1 MKKKILVVLFVVFLS
16 LFKINSVYAAE
27 NDSILNR
34 EFIPNVWSFHYRNGK
49 VWTYGQL
56 NIKHINGKIGYCI
69 EPESAV
75 NSNVYNSS
83 TDWSIS
89 KYSEYVKKRMELYAY
104 YGYQFEGHQTIR
116 YYMATQE
123 LIWSFSDDEKIIW
136 TTEDHSDS
144 QKINVQA
151 EKNEIVRL
159 ANKHNLIPSFSN
171 LSYKYNVGD
180 KVNLEDTNYAL
191 NGYAIKTDINYSV
204 RDYILSFIVPK
215 RNRVDMLLVPKG
227 RSYDQTIV
235 YSCNFRSQRIATFGV
250 PDNPKSNLSLTII
263 PDKIKV
269 KVNKKDSE
277 TKNLITDAGNIIKIK
292 NLDKNEY
299 VKLNNSEEI
308 PVGTDGTVSIYLED
322 GNYEIE
328 EVHASNGYSINKEK
342 VTFKVDKN
350 LELDNDTY
358 NVDFYNNKVYG
369 KIKIKKVNELNEN
382 LEGCKFEIYDKD
394 MKLVDTLVTTK
405 NEYDESVKLEL
416 GEYYVKEVETLNGY
430 ILDNK
435 VYKVNLDYENDE
447 KEIVFK
453 TLNLTNKKIRC
464 DLLVVTSYE
473 DNKPLS
479 GVTVNIYDS
488 SKKIVYTKTTDENG
502 EIKIDDI
509 TYGDYYLKQVSVPNG
524 YELNDETISFKV
536 NDDNCLSK
544 ISMKNNKVNMP
555 KTTTKNIDIISLI
568 ILFINVGIIKFVKK
582 VN

>member
-204 RDYILSFIVPK
+204 RDYILSFTVPK

>member
-83 TDWSIS
+83 ADWSIS

-191 NGYAIKTDINYSV
+191 NGYDIKTDINYNV
-204 RDYILSFIVPK
+204 RDYILSFTVPK

-263 PDKIKV
+263 PDKINV

-299 VKLNNSEEI
+299 VKLNDSEEI

-342 VTFKVDKN
+342 VKFKVDKN

-544 ISMKNNKVNMP
+544 ISMKNNKINMP

>member
-204 RDYILSFIVPK
+204 RDYILSFTVPK

-369 KIKIKKVNELNEN
+369 KIKIKKLNELNEN

>member
-136 TTEDHSDS
+136 TTKDHSDS

-191 NGYAIKTDINYSV
+191 NGYDIKTDINYNV
-204 RDYILSFIVPK
+204 RDYILSFTVPK

-277 TKNLITDAGNIIKIK
+277 TKNLVTDAGNIIKIK

-299 VKLNNSEEI
+299 VKLNDSEEI
-308 PVGTDGTVSIYLED
+308 SVGTDGTVSIYLED

-342 VTFKVDKN
+342 VKFKVDKN

-524 YELNDETISFKV
+524 YVLNDETISFKV

>member
-191 NGYAIKTDINYSV
+191 NGYDIKTDINYNV
-204 RDYILSFIVPK
+204 RDYILSFTVPK

-277 TKNLITDAGNIIKIK
+277 TKNLVTDAGNIIKIK

-299 VKLNNSEEI
+299 VKLNDSEEI

-342 VTFKVDKN
+342 VKFKVDKN

-544 ISMKNNKVNMP
+544 ISMKNNKINMP

>member
-83 TDWSIS
+83 ADWSIS

-191 NGYAIKTDINYSV
+191 NGYDIKTDINYNV
-204 RDYILSFIVPK
+204 RDYILSFTVPK

-263 PDKIKV
+263 PDKIKI

-277 TKNLITDAGNIIKIK
+277 TKNLVTDAGNIIKIK

-299 VKLNNSEEI
+299 VKLNDSEEI
-308 PVGTDGTVSIYLED
+308 SVGTDGTVSIYLED

-342 VTFKVDKN
+342 VKFKVDKN

>member
-1 MKKKILVVLFVVFLS
+1 MKKKILVALFVVFLS

-204 RDYILSFIVPK
+204 RDYILSFTVPK

-308 PVGTDGTVSIYLED
+308 PVETDGTVSIYLED

>member
-144 QKINVQA
+144 QIINVQA

-180 KVNLEDTNYAL
+180 KVNLEDTNYVL
-191 NGYAIKTDINYSV
+191 NGYDIKTDINYNV
-204 RDYILSFIVPK
+204 RNYVLSFTVPK

-292 NLDKNEY
+292 NIDKNEY
-299 VKLNNSEEI
+299 VKLNDSEEI
-308 PVGTDGTVSIYLED
+308 QVGSDGTVSIYLED

-394 MKLVDTLVTTK
+394 MKIVDTLVTTK

>member
-191 NGYAIKTDINYSV
+191 NGYDIKTDINYNV
-204 RDYILSFIVPK
+204 RDYILSFTVPK

-299 VKLNNSEEI
+299 VKLNDSEEI

-342 VTFKVDKN
+342 VKFKVDKN

-524 YELNDETISFKV
+524 YVLNDETISFKV

>member
-191 NGYAIKTDINYSV
+191 NGYDIKTDINYNV
-204 RDYILSFIVPK
+204 RDYILSFTVPK

-277 TKNLITDAGNIIKIK
+277 TKNLVTDAGNIIKIK

-299 VKLNNSEEI
+299 VKLNDSEEI
-308 PVGTDGTVSIYLED
+308 SVGTDGTVSIYLED

-342 VTFKVDKN
+342 VKFKVDKN

-524 YELNDETISFKV
+524 YVLNDETISFKV

-544 ISMKNNKVNMP
+544 ISMKNNKINMP

>member
-69 EPESAV
+69 EPELAV

-136 TTEDHSDS
+136 TTKDHSDS

-191 NGYAIKTDINYSV
+191 NGYDIKTDINYNV
-204 RDYILSFIVPK
+204 RDYILSFTVPK

-263 PDKIKV
+263 PDKINV

-299 VKLNNSEEI
+299 VKLNDSEEI

-342 VTFKVDKN
+342 VKFKVDKN

-544 ISMKNNKVNMP
+544 ISMKNNKINMP

>member
-16 LFKINSVYAAE
+16 LFKINTVYAAE

-204 RDYILSFIVPK
+204 RDYILSFTVPK

-328 EVHASNGYSINKEK
+328 EVHASNEYSINKEK

>member
-191 NGYAIKTDINYSV
+191 NGYDIKTDINYNV
-204 RDYILSFIVPK
+204 RDYILSFTVPK

-277 TKNLITDAGNIIKIK
+277 TKNLVTDAGNIIKIK

-299 VKLNNSEEI
+299 VKLNDSEEI
-308 PVGTDGTVSIYLED
+308 SVGTDGTVSIYLED

-342 VTFKVDKN
+342 VKFKVDKN

-453 TLNLTNKKIRC
+453 TLNLINKKIRC

-488 SKKIVYTKTTDENG
+488 SKKIVYTKTTDKNG

-524 YELNDETISFKV
+524 YVLNDETISFKV

>member
-83 TDWSIS
+83 ADWSIS

-191 NGYAIKTDINYSV
+191 NGYDIKTDINYNV
-204 RDYILSFIVPK
+204 RDYILSFTVPK

-263 PDKIKV
+263 PDKINV

-299 VKLNNSEEI
+299 VKLNDSEEI

-342 VTFKVDKN
+342 VKFKVDKN

>member
-204 RDYILSFIVPK
+204 RDYILSFTVPK

-342 VTFKVDKN
+342 LTFKVDKTAN
-350 LELDNDTY
+350 
-358 NVDFYNNKVYG
+358 
-369 KIKIKKVNELNEN
+369 
-382 LEGCKFEIYDKD
+382 
-394 MKLVDTLVTTK
+394 
-405 NEYDESVKLEL
+405 
-416 GEYYVKEVETLNGY
+416 
-430 ILDNK
+430 
-435 VYKVNLDYENDE
+435 
-447 KEIVFK
+447 
-453 TLNLTNKKIRC
+453 
-464 DLLVVTSYE
+464 
-473 DNKPLS
+473 
-479 GVTVNIYDS
+479 
-488 SKKIVYTKTTDENG
+488 
-502 EIKIDDI
+502 
-509 TYGDYYLKQVSVPNG
+509 
-524 YELNDETISFKV
+524 
-536 NDDNCLSK
+536 
-544 ISMKNNKVNMP
+544 
-555 KTTTKNIDIISLI
+555 
-568 ILFINVGIIKFVKK
+568 
-582 VN
+582 

>member
-136 TTEDHSDS
+136 TTKDHSDS

-191 NGYAIKTDINYSV
+191 NGYDIKTDINYNV
-204 RDYILSFIVPK
+204 RDYILSFTVPK

-263 PDKIKV
+263 PDKINV

-299 VKLNNSEEI
+299 VKLNDSEEI

-342 VTFKVDKN
+342 VKFKVDKN

-544 ISMKNNKVNMP
+544 ISMKNNKINMP

>member
-159 ANKHNLIPSFSN
+159 ANKHNLMPSFSN

-191 NGYAIKTDINYSV
+191 NGYDIKTDINYNV
-204 RDYILSFIVPK
+204 RDYILSFTVPK

-235 YSCNFRSQRIATFGV
+235 YTCNFRSQRIATFGV

-299 VKLNNSEEI
+299 VKLNDSEEI

-342 VTFKVDKN
+342 VKFKVDKN

-524 YELNDETISFKV
+524 YELNDETISFIV

>member
-16 LFKINSVYAAE
+16 LFKINTVYAAE

-204 RDYILSFIVPK
+204 RDYILSFTVPK

-299 VKLNNSEEI
+299 VKLNNSEET

-350 LELDNDTY
+350 LELDNDIY
-358 NVDFYNNKVYG
+358 NVDFYNNKIYG

>member
-204 RDYILSFIVPK
+204 RDYILSFTVPK

-416 GEYYVKEVETLNGY
+416 GEYYVKEVETLNEY

>member
-83 TDWSIS
+83 TNWSIS

-191 NGYAIKTDINYSV
+191 NGYDIKTDINYNV
-204 RDYILSFIVPK
+204 RDYILSFTVPK

-277 TKNLITDAGNIIKIK
+277 TKNLVTDAGNIIKIK

-299 VKLNNSEEI
+299 VKLNDSEEI

-342 VTFKVDKN
+342 VKFKVDKN

-524 YELNDETISFKV
+524 YELNDETISFIV

>member
-191 NGYAIKTDINYSV
+191 NGYDIKTDINYNV
-204 RDYILSFIVPK
+204 RDYILSFTVPK

-263 PDKIKV
+263 PDKINV

-277 TKNLITDAGNIIKIK
+277 TKNLVTDAGNIIKIK

-299 VKLNNSEEI
+299 VKLNDSEEI
-308 PVGTDGTVSIYLED
+308 SVGTDGTVSIYLED

-342 VTFKVDKN
+342 VKFKVDKN

-524 YELNDETISFKV
+524 YELNDETISFIV

>member
-69 EPESAV
+69 EPELAV

-191 NGYAIKTDINYSV
+191 NGYDIKTDINYNV
-204 RDYILSFIVPK
+204 RDYILSFTVPK

-277 TKNLITDAGNIIKIK
+277 TKNLVTDAGNIIKIK

-299 VKLNNSEEI
+299 VKLNDSEEI
-308 PVGTDGTVSIYLED
+308 SVGTDGTVSIYLED

-342 VTFKVDKN
+342 VKFKVDKN

-524 YELNDETISFKV
+524 YVLNDETISFKV

-544 ISMKNNKVNMP
+544 ISMKNNKINMP

>member
-16 LFKINSVYAAE
+16 LFKINSVYASE

-204 RDYILSFIVPK
+204 RDYILSFTVPK

-464 DLLVVTSYE
+464 DLLVVTSHE

>member
-191 NGYAIKTDINYSV
+191 NGYDIKTDINYNV
-204 RDYILSFIVPK
+204 RDYILSFTVPK

-277 TKNLITDAGNIIKIK
+277 TKNLVTDAGNIIKIK

-299 VKLNNSEEI
+299 VKLNDSEEI

-342 VTFKVDKN
+342 VKFKVDKN

>member
-16 LFKINSVYAAE
+16 LFKINTVYAAE

-204 RDYILSFIVPK
+204 RDYILSFTVPK

>member
-204 RDYILSFIVPK
+204 RDYILSFTVPK

-342 VTFKVDKN
+342 LTFKVDKN

-509 TYGDYYLKQVSVPNG
+509 IYGDYYLKQVSVPNG

>member
-191 NGYAIKTDINYSV
+191 NGYDIKTDINYNV
-204 RDYILSFIVPK
+204 RDYILSFTVPK

-299 VKLNNSEEI
+299 VKLNDSEEI

-342 VTFKVDKN
+342 VKFKVDKN

>member
-191 NGYAIKTDINYSV
+191 NGYDIKTDINYNV
-204 RDYILSFIVPK
+204 RDYILSFTVPK

-277 TKNLITDAGNIIKIK
+277 TKNLVTDAGNIIKIK

-299 VKLNNSEEI
+299 VKLNDSEEI
-308 PVGTDGTVSIYLED
+308 SVGTDGTVSIYLED

-342 VTFKVDKN
+342 VKFKVDKN

-524 YELNDETISFKV
+524 YVLNDETISFKV

>member
-16 LFKINSVYAAE
+16 LFKINTVYAAE

-204 RDYILSFIVPK
+204 RDYILSFTVPK

-299 VKLNNSEEI
+299 VKLNNSEET

-350 LELDNDTY
+350 LELDNDIY

>member
-1 MKKKILVVLFVVFLS
+1 MKKKILVVLFIVFLS

-144 QKINVQA
+144 QIINVQA

-180 KVNLEDTNYAL
+180 KVNLEDTNYVL
-191 NGYAIKTDINYSV
+191 NGYDIKTDINYNV
-204 RDYILSFIVPK
+204 RNYVLSFTVPK

-292 NLDKNEY
+292 NIDKNEY
-299 VKLNNSEEI
+299 VKLNDSEEI
-308 PVGTDGTVSIYLED
+308 QVGSDGTVSIYLED

>member
-191 NGYAIKTDINYSV
+191 NGYDIKTDINYNV
-204 RDYILSFIVPK
+204 RDYILSFTVPK

-263 PDKIKV
+263 PDKINV

-299 VKLNNSEEI
+299 VKLNDSEEI

-342 VTFKVDKN
+342 VKFKVDKN

-544 ISMKNNKVNMP
+544 ISMKNNKINMP

>member
-1 MKKKILVVLFVVFLS
+1 MKKKFLVVLFVVFLS

-191 NGYAIKTDINYSV
+191 NGYDIKTDINYNV
-204 RDYILSFIVPK
+204 RDYILSFTVPK

-277 TKNLITDAGNIIKIK
+277 TKNLVTDAGNIIKIK

-299 VKLNNSEEI
+299 VKLNDSEEI
-308 PVGTDGTVSIYLED
+308 SVGTDGTVSIYLED

-358 NVDFYNNKVYG
+358 NVNFYNNKVYG

>member
-69 EPESAV
+69 EPELAV

-136 TTEDHSDS
+136 TTKDHSDS

-191 NGYAIKTDINYSV
+191 NGYDIKTDINYNV
-204 RDYILSFIVPK
+204 RDYILSFTVPK

-277 TKNLITDAGNIIKIK
+277 TKNLVTDAGNIIKIK

-299 VKLNNSEEI
+299 VKLNDSEEI
-308 PVGTDGTVSIYLED
+308 SVGTDGTVSIYLED

-342 VTFKVDKN
+342 VKFKVDKN

-524 YELNDETISFKV
+524 YVLNDETISFKV

-544 ISMKNNKVNMP
+544 ISMKNNKINMP

>member
-144 QKINVQA
+144 QKINVQT

-191 NGYAIKTDINYSV
+191 NGYDIKTDINYNV
-204 RDYILSFIVPK
+204 RDYILSFTVPK

-263 PDKIKV
+263 PDKINV

-277 TKNLITDAGNIIKIK
+277 TKNLVTDAGNIIKIK

-299 VKLNNSEEI
+299 VKLNDSEEI
-308 PVGTDGTVSIYLED
+308 SVGTDGTVSIYLED

-342 VTFKVDKN
+342 VKFKVDKN

>member
-1 MKKKILVVLFVVFLS
+1 MKKKILVILFVVFLS

-191 NGYAIKTDINYSV
+191 NGYDIKTDINYNV
-204 RDYILSFIVPK
+204 RDYILSFTVPK

-277 TKNLITDAGNIIKIK
+277 TKNLVTDAGNIIKIK

-299 VKLNNSEEI
+299 VKLNDSEEI

-342 VTFKVDKN
+342 VKFKVDKN

-524 YELNDETISFKV
+524 YELNDETISFIV

>member
-180 KVNLEDTNYAL
+180 KLPVIIMLDDNDKEIKRLIGERKKEETNDV
-191 NGYAIKTDINYSV
+191 I
-204 RDYILSFIVPK
+204 
-215 RNRVDMLLVPKG
+215 
-227 RSYDQTIV
+227 
-235 YSCNFRSQRIATFGV
+235 
-250 PDNPKSNLSLTII
+250 
-263 PDKIKV
+263 
-269 KVNKKDSE
+269 
-277 TKNLITDAGNIIKIK
+277 NIIF
-292 NLDKNEY
+292 
-299 VKLNNSEEI
+299 S
-308 PVGTDGTVSIYLED
+308 
-322 GNYEIE
+322 
-328 EVHASNGYSINKEK
+328 
-342 VTFKVDKN
+342 
-350 LELDNDTY
+350 
-358 NVDFYNNKVYG
+358 
-369 KIKIKKVNELNEN
+369 
-382 LEGCKFEIYDKD
+382 
-394 MKLVDTLVTTK
+394 
-405 NEYDESVKLEL
+405 
-416 GEYYVKEVETLNGY
+416 
-430 ILDNK
+430 
-435 VYKVNLDYENDE
+435 
-447 KEIVFK
+447 
-453 TLNLTNKKIRC
+453 
-464 DLLVVTSYE
+464 
-473 DNKPLS
+473 
-479 GVTVNIYDS
+479 
-488 SKKIVYTKTTDENG
+488 
-502 EIKIDDI
+502 
-509 TYGDYYLKQVSVPNG
+509 
-524 YELNDETISFKV
+524 
-536 NDDNCLSK
+536 
-544 ISMKNNKVNMP
+544 
-555 KTTTKNIDIISLI
+555 
-568 ILFINVGIIKFVKK
+568 
-582 VN
+582 

>member
-191 NGYAIKTDINYSV
+191 NGYDIKTDINYNV
-204 RDYILSFIVPK
+204 RDYILSFTVPK

-299 VKLNNSEEI
+299 VKLNDSEEI

-342 VTFKVDKN
+342 VKFKVDKN

-524 YELNDETISFKV
+524 YELNDETISFIV

>member
-191 NGYAIKTDINYSV
+191 NGYDIKTDINYNV
-204 RDYILSFIVPK
+204 RDYILSFTVPK

-263 PDKIKV
+263 PDKINV

-277 TKNLITDAGNIIKIK
+277 TKNLVTDAGNIIKIK

-299 VKLNNSEEI
+299 VKLNDSEEI
-308 PVGTDGTVSIYLED
+308 LVGTDGTVSIYLED

-435 VYKVNLDYENDE
+435 VYKINLDYENDE

-524 YELNDETISFKV
+524 YELNDETISFIV

-544 ISMKNNKVNMP
+544 IFMKNNKVNMP

>member
-69 EPESAV
+69 EPELAV

-191 NGYAIKTDINYSV
+191 NGYDIKTDINYNV
-204 RDYILSFIVPK
+204 RDYILSFTVPK

-277 TKNLITDAGNIIKIK
+277 TKNLVTDAGNIIKIK

-299 VKLNNSEEI
+299 VKLNDSEEI

-342 VTFKVDKN
+342 VKFKVDKN

-524 YELNDETISFKV
+524 YVLNDETISFKV